1 MSEPKIGRLVV
12 ASLHQAI
19 AERLPLRLDF
29 YENWLKPLGL
39 LKEGRTIGVASFT
52 AALSFL
58 RREDPP
64 STYAEVT
71 RRAGVLAAEWAFDDM
86 GWPRRR
92 WNRMLPL
99 RWRMRSALVMTGR
112 VARAAYPGS
121 RVNSKIRRNAA
132 LIEVRSSIFCQV
144 REAVDLPLCGFY
156 EGLLLRLL
164 AEYGL
169 EGRLRIVKCRASG
182 GQTCDLELAEVVEAD
197 APLAEAAS

>member
-39 LKEGRTIGVASFT
+39 LKEGRTIGVASFN

-58 RREDPP
+58 RREEPA
-64 STYAEVT
+64 STYSEVT

-92 WNRMLPL
+92 WNRILPARL
-99 RWRMRSALVMTGR
+99 RVRSAFVMTGR
-112 VARAAYPGS
+112 IARAAYPGS
-121 RVNSKIRRNAA
+121 RVHFKIRRGTAFV
-132 LIEVRSSIFCQV
+132 EVRSSVFCQV
-144 REAVDLPLCGFY
+144 REAVESPLCGFY

-182 GQTCDLELAEVVEAD
+182 GQTCDLELVDVAD
-197 APLAEAAS
+197 AEAPLVEAAS